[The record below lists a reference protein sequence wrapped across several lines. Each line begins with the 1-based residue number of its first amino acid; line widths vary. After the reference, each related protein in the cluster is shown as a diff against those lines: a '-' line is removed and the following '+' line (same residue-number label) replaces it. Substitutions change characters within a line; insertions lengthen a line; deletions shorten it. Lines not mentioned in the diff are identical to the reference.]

1 MQVSD
6 LNVDSR
12 HENDFRFTKSVK
24 FILNLLISGQFF
36 KLKTMKSIKLN
47 CHFFLIIYLEADE
60 ATFELEILVFL
71 CCSST

>member
-36 KLKTMKSIKLN
+36 KLKTVKSIKLN
-47 CHFFLIIYLEADE
+47 CHFFLMADE